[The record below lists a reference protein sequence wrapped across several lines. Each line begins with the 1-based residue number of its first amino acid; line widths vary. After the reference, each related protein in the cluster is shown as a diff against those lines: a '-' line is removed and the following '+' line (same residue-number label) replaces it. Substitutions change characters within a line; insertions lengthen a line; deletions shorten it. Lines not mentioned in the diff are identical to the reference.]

1 MRRVVEAG
9 FLLAVTLAVLAFG
22 GTAPQFFS
30 VTQGIVLFLGI
41 LQLVSAQGSAAT
53 STRFPIIVPFLLIA
67 LVLSQMTPLPR
78 FLAPAFGIS
87 LPDPPGRSYFTIS
100 ATPYET
106 VTHLLLLVTYVTA
119 FYLVLVLCEEQK
131 ARKRL
136 VFTLLAIGVFE
147 AFYGLIQY
155 LTGWQQIFTYVKKF
169 YLQEATGTYINRNHF
184 AGFLE
189 MILPFA
195 AVFALQQ
202 VWTLRRR
209 TLKDASAKVI
219 LSSAEF
225 PYLVFWV
232 FLAALLF
239 AALFFSRS
247 RMGIIS
253 ALVSLLVIL
262 ALGGTSSLSPRMR
275 IAVAALFL
283 LGIVGLALWIG
294 TDPVI
299 GRFETLGQQSNQ
311 PGQDRLSI
319 WRDTL
324 HLIRRHPVLG
334 SGF

>member
-169 YLQEATGTYINRNHF
+169 YLQEATG
-184 AGFLE
+184 L
-189 MILPFA
+189 ILTA
-195 AVFALQQ
+195 
-202 VWTLRRR
+202 T
-209 TLKDASAKVI
+209 T
-219 LSSAEF
+219 
-225 PYLVFWV
+225 
-232 FLAALLF
+232 
-239 AALFFSRS
+239 SR
-247 RMGIIS
+247 
-253 ALVSLLVIL
+253 VS
-262 ALGGTSSLSPRMR
+262 
-275 IAVAALFL
+275 
-283 LGIVGLALWIG
+283 WK
-294 TDPVI
+294 
-299 GRFETLGQQSNQ
+299 
-311 PGQDRLSI
+311 
-319 WRDTL
+319 
-324 HLIRRHPVLG
+324 
-334 SGF
+334 